1 MRSTLPARH
10 TYHVDGQVKVAEAI
24 HPRWYTALGI
34 AELNDRLR
42 SPEVALR
49 LRTLAKGVRPRDR
62 RRLQAELLRLT
73 REVTLDLYDATA
85 VHLAPQLLK
94 YPLPEIDP
102 EQFRS
107 PTGRAASERYLR
119 LLRAHGRGF
128 RPKALQRAEIL
139 SPIPLFGTS
148 RSAESL
154 RMHALFGPRIAWD
167 LLENQRGNAHADY
180 CLDITA
186 VGTAAALDLLD
197 YWWSGREPSEHRDI
211 QEAYDTLLHELLHR
225 VCDLANPFGPQ
236 YGTKGTDKEH
246 YLMEEYE
253 PFASAVERLLL
264 EHLVR
269 EEERGLLKKRLRG

>member
-1 MRSTLPARH
+1 MARRH
-10 TYHVDGQVKVAEAI
+10 TYFLDGERKVAQGI
-24 HPRWYTALGI
+24 HLRWYTANGI
-34 AELNDRLR
+34 AELNEALR
-42 SPEVALR
+42 SPEVALA
-49 LRTLAKGVRPRDR
+49 LRRIAKGLPVHARPR
-62 RRLQAELLRLT
+62 LPNELLRLT
-73 REVTLDLYDATA
+73 REVLLRLHDATA
-85 VHLAPQLLK
+85 RHLVPHLQNF
-94 YPLPEIDP
+94 PLPEIDP

-107 PTGRAASERYLR
+107 PMGRAASERYLKV
-119 LLRAHGRGF
+119 LRAHDPAF
-128 RPKALQRAEIL
+128 RPGALRRRQAL
-139 SPIPLFGTS
+139 SPILLFGTS

-154 RMHALFGPRIAWD
+154 RMHALFGREIAWNQ
-167 LLENQRGNAHADY
+167 LENQRGNAHADY